1 MYLPRIK
8 ELRRAYGFEEVAIVP
23 GEVTINPELANTTF
37 SLAQHT
43 FPVPL
48 IASAMDG
55 GVNPAM
61 AIQMHELGG
70 LGVLNIE
77 GVHGRYENP
86 YDILLRFLRQSRTRR
101 TLQGELNLELIAR

>member
-37 SLAQHT
+37 SLGRHS
-43 FPVPL
+43 FSMPL

-55 GVNPAM
+55 VVDPGDGRQDARVRGAGRAQP
-61 AIQMHELGG
+61 
-70 LGVLNIE
+70 
-77 GVHGRYENP
+77 GRYSWP
-86 YDILLRFLRQSRTRR
+86 IRKPF
-101 TLQGELNLELIAR
+101 GHP

>member
-37 SLAQHT
+37 SLGPHS
-43 FPVPL
+43 FSIPL

-55 GVNPAM
+55 VVDPDM
-61 AIQMHELGG
+61 AIMMHEFGG
-70 LGVLNIE
+70 LGVLNLE
-77 GVHGRYENP
+77 GIHGRYEDP
-86 YDILLRFLRQSRTRR
+86 
-101 TLQGELNLELIAR
+101 GGHP